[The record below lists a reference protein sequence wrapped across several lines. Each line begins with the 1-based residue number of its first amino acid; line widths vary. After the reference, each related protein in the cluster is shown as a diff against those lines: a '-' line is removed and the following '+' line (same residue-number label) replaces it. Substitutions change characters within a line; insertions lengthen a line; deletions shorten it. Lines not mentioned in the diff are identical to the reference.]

1 MRDRNEGATQ
11 NGIAMTEY
19 FRQTP
24 GGMNGSKLL
33 VIAKSQD
40 SIDRQVKSR
49 GQSMIEDKT
58 LLETPV
64 KVEFNIPR
72 ETTKYNARKET
83 ILLVQKMKEQDQCP
97 RLKSSLPN
105 G

>member
-1 MRDRNEGATQ
+1 
-11 NGIAMTEY
+11 
-19 FRQTP
+19 
-24 GGMNGSKLL
+24 
-33 VIAKSQD
+33 
-40 SIDRQVKSR
+40 
-49 GQSMIEDKT
+49 MIEDKT